1 MMAFMRWRR
10 VWRRARSMHATPFIA
25 VLIVLL
31 TVGVLAAPLTAE
43 AQPAASVPRIGYLA
57 PGYPSD
63 PRVGERFLQAFR
75 QGLRELGY
83 VEGQNIVIEFRSAEG
98 KYDRLSAL
106 AAELIRFKV
115 NVIVAPASPAT
126 QAAKQA
132 TETIP
137 IVMVNVAD
145 PVATGFVASLA
156 RPGGNITG
164 LSLMLPEL
172 VGKQLELLK
181 EVVPK
186 VSRVALLGNP
196 ANPTIALLVQHA
208 QDAARILK
216 VRLQLLEARDSSEID
231 SAFAAIT
238 AERAGAVIVLTDSV
252 TLDHR
257 TRIADHAVRR
267 RLPTVFGV
275 SEFAEAGG
283 LLAYGPRLADRYRR
297 AATYVDTIL
306 KGAKPADLPVAQ
318 PTTFDLVVNLRA
330 AKALGLTI
338 PQAVL
343 QRADR
348 IIE

>member
-1 MMAFMRWRR
+1 MAFMRWRR
-10 VWRRARSMHATPFIA
+10 VWRRTRSVHATPFIA

-31 TVGVLAAPLTAE
+31 VGVLAAPLIAE
-43 AQPAASVPRIGYLA
+43 AQPAASFPRIGYLS

-106 AAELIRFKV
+106 AVELIRFKV
-115 NVIVAPASPAT
+115 NVIVTIASPAT

-156 RPGGNITG
+156 RPGGNVTG

-181 EVVPK
+181 EILPK

-196 ANPTIALLVQHA
+196 ANPGNALMVQRA
-208 QDAARILK
+208 QDAARTLG
-216 VRLQLLEARDSSEID
+216 VRLQTLPARDLSEID

-238 AERAGAVIVLTDSV
+238 AERAGAVIVLTESV

-275 SEFAEAGG
+275 NEFAEAGG
-283 LLAYGPRLADRYRR
+283 LLAYGPSLADGYRR

-318 PTTFDLVVNLRA
+318 PTTFNLVVNLRA

-343 QRADR
+343 WRADQVLQ
-348 IIE
+348 